1 MSNRIDSK
9 TIVIDESQIRIVA
22 ALVALTILAYLFLGY
37 KSLLVIVIYHFFI
50 QIYLTP
56 LLSPLELIATWISSL
71 FSDKKHHR
79 YASEKEFALH
89 LALTIVSGSILLE
102 ILTHTRFASTL
113 ILLLVVWKIVEAS
126 RNICFGCKLYALIQK
141 KGIEIVSL

>member
-9 TIVIDESQIRIVA
+9 SIVIDENQIRIVA

-37 KSLLVIVIYHFFI
+37 KSLSVIVIYHFFI

-71 FSDKKHHR
+71 FRDEKHHR
-79 YASEKEFALH
+79 DTSEKEFALH
-89 LALTIVSGSILLE
+89 LALTIVSVSIVFEMLAY
-102 ILTHTRFASTL
+102 TRLASTL

-126 RNICFGCKLYALIQK
+126 KNICFGCKLYALIQK